1 MKSKSGLK
9 RLARTKRRRRV
20 RKKIFGDPGRP
31 RLAVFRSLKHMTAQ
45 IVDDESGK
53 TLVQAT
59 TTSKSFRNGTGEAK
73 GKTAMSAELGK
84 VLANQAIEKGIKA
97 VRFEP
102 TLLKQGN

>member
-1 MKSKSGLK
+1 
-9 RLARTKRRRRV
+9 
-20 RKKIFGDPGRP
+20 
-31 RLAVFRSLKHMTAQ
+31 MTAQ

-97 VRFEP
+97 VRFDRSGYAYHGRVKALADAAREAG
-102 TLLKQGN
+102 LEF